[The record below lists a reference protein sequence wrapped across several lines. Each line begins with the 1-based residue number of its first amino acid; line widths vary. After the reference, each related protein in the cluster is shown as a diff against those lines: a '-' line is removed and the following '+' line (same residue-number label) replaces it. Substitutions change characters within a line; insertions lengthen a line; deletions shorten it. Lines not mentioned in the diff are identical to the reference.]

1 MYVVLTGA
9 KKNVGDFLITE
20 RCCQL
25 LKKHRPEHELFLL
38 PHWESLEENIDIV
51 NESSAIIINGGP
63 GFQPHFYP
71 GIYKL
76 MPDLEDIKV
85 PIIPM
90 GLGWKGFPGDYLTL
104 KNYKFSQSSMKAL
117 NRISN
122 EVDFISCRD
131 YLTKE
136 VLKRNG
142 INNVLMTGCP
152 VWYDLA
158 SIGKKI
164 KKPEKI
170 KKVVF
175 TPAQDSIYRDQ
186 TIKILYLLVNM
197 FPDSELYCS
206 FHRGLKAD
214 EFTTKADENNVIAIK
229 RKADELGYNVV
240 DASYDLDRIKFYDDC
255 DLHVGY
261 RVHANLYF
269 LSKRKPSFLLHEDG
283 RGRGVSES
291 LNLRGIDAF
300 ERTSIGY
307 MTDML
312 NIPQIQGLSIKLLRG
327 VKPSNYAVEIL
338 NDYILEE
345 LENGFARFSG
355 VDRVIDVHYEAMTNF
370 INNLP

>member
-1 MYVVLTGA
+1 MYIVLTGA

-25 LKKHRPEHELFLL
+25 LKKHRPEHKLFPL
-38 PHWESLEENIDIV
+38 PHWESLEEYIDIV

-104 KNYKFSQSSMKAL
+104 KNYKFSQRSMKAL
-117 NRISN
+117 NSISD
-122 EVDFISCRD
+122 EVEFISCRD

-142 INNVLMTGCP
+142 VNNVLMTGCP
-152 VWYDLA
+152 VWYDLE
-158 SIGKKI
+158 SIGKRVERPREI
-164 KKPEKI
+164 KKL
-170 KKVVF
+170 VF
-175 TPAQDSIYRDQ
+175 TPAQDGIYRDQ
-186 TIKILYLLVNM
+186 TIKILYLLVNL

-214 EFTTKADENNVIAIK
+214 EFTTKADENNTMVIK

-240 DASYDLDRIKFYDDC
+240 DASYDLDKIKFYDEC

-261 RVHANLYF
+261 RVHAHLYF
-269 LSKRKPSFLLHEDG
+269 LSKRKPSILLHEDG

-300 ERTSIGY
+300 ERTSMGY
-307 MTDML
+307 LVDRL
-312 NIPQIQGLSIKLLRG
+312 NYPKVSGALREVFG
-327 VKPSNYAVEIL
+327 IVRPNRYAIEIL
-338 NDYILEE
+338 EDYINEE
-345 LENGFARFSG
+345 LTNNFARFSG
-355 VDRVIDVHYEAMTNF
+355 LDKVIDAHYDVMKNF
-370 INNLP
+370 IKNLP